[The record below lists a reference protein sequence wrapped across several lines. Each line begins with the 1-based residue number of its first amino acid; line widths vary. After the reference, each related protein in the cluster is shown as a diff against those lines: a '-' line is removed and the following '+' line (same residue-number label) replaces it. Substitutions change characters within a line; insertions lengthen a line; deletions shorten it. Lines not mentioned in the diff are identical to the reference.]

1 MVATAEINETT
12 PDRKLYGE
20 YDELLQHSLLRESE
34 SFFRRLLDDD
44 LSIVNLLD
52 SDFTI
57 LNERIARH
65 YDIDGVEGL
74 ALRKVSL
81 QPDSVRGGVL
91 TQGAVLKVTANGT
104 NTSPVLRG
112 VWAMENASRQNAPA
126 ATTQH
131 SGP

>member
-1 MVATAEINETT
+1 MLNDPRSEQFTHNFLGQRLRPREINETT

-74 ALRKVSL
+74 ACARFRSNRI
-81 QPDSVRGGVL
+81 PF
-91 TQGAVLKVTANGT
+91 AAAC
-104 NTSPVLRG
+104 SPMRRC
-112 VWAMENASRQNAPA
+112 SR
-126 ATTQH
+126 
-131 SGP
+131 